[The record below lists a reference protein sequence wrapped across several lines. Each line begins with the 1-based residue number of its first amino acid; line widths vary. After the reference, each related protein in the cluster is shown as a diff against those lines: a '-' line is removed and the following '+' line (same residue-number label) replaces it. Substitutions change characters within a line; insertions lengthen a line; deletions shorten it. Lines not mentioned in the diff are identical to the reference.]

1 METLLQD
8 LRFGL
13 RMLLRNPSFA
23 LIAIITLGIG
33 IGANAALFSVINGV
47 LLKSLPIKDADH
59 VAFIW
64 SNTARIPGNIPSSTL
79 NYRDWKQMNHVF
91 SGLAGRRPF
100 VSNLSTGSDPE
111 RVTGERVT
119 ADYFTVLGVTPILG
133 RDFQTGEDK
142 IGGEPLVLLSKGLW
156 ERRFGGDRNIV
167 GKVITLNGAKTTVVG
182 VMPNDYR
189 PNVEFWIPLPINYEG
204 ADRDFHDTTVLGRL
218 APGVTIAKAQAEMDT
233 INNQLIKQYPDIN
246 TGWNLRVVP
255 VHDSIVQNIKEVLL
269 ILFGAVCFVLLI
281 ACTNVANL
289 MLARAASREREIA
302 IRTALGAGR
311 FRLIRQVL
319 TESVL
324 IAIAGGILGVF
335 IAVWGTRFLISLNP
349 QGIPLSGEVGLDFR
363 VLGFTVVVSIISGM
377 IFGIVPALQ
386 ATKPDLNSTM
396 KESGKSSTNA
406 RGGMI
411 RNMLVVVEIA
421 LALVLLIGAGLLI
434 KSFARLQDVDPGFNR
449 EKLLTFQVS
458 LPAVHYTRPEQVTGF
473 YKDTI
478 QRVSTLP
485 GVSSAAAISV
495 APLASQGPRY
505 IFYTEGKPLPTA
517 SESPLASYRVVTPN
531 YFETMGIPLVAGR
544 TFTDADIRSSLQV
557 IIVNKELANQMWPN
571 ENPIGKRMTVGV
583 PLSLNDVTYQ
593 TVVGVVGD
601 VKHTSLSGDTG
612 MQMYQPFYQAPGLG
626 MTLVLRGKLDPTNFL
641 DSIRSTVR
649 QIDPTL
655 PLANVKTMD
664 TIIYEN
670 VAPFRFNMFLLT
682 LFAGVALVLT
692 IIGVYGVMSYNV
704 TQRTQEIGIRMALGA
719 EPGEVRSMI
728 LKKGLILSLIGLA
741 IGLVGSFAAT
751 WAMSSLLFGVSTTD
765 PVTFVGVAIILTI
778 VAMVACYIPARRAT
792 RVDPIIALRSE

>member
-1 METLLQD
+1 
-8 LRFGL
+8 
-13 RMLLRNPSFA
+13 
-23 LIAIITLGIG
+23 
-33 IGANAALFSVINGV
+33 
-47 LLKSLPIKDADH
+47 
-59 VAFIW
+59 
-64 SNTARIPGNIPSSTL
+64 
-79 NYRDWKQMNHVF
+79 
-91 SGLAGRRPF
+91 
-100 VSNLSTGSDPE
+100 
-111 RVTGERVT
+111 
-119 ADYFTVLGVTPILG
+119 
-133 RDFQTGEDK
+133 
-142 IGGEPLVLLSKGLW
+142 
-156 ERRFGGDRNIV
+156 
-167 GKVITLNGAKTTVVG
+167 
-182 VMPNDYR
+182 MPNDYR

-204 ADRDFHDTTVLGRL
+204 ADRDFHDTTVIGRL
-218 APGVTIAKAQAEMDT
+218 APGITIAKAQAEMDT
-233 INNQLIKQYPDIN
+233 IKDQLIRQYPDIN
-246 TGWNLRVVP
+246 TGWDLRVVP
-255 VHDSIVQNIKEVLL
+255 VHDSIVQNIREVLL

-324 IAIAGGILGVF
+324 IAVFGGSLGIL

-349 QGIPLSGEVGLDFR
+349 QGIPLSGEVGLDYR
-363 VLGFTVVVSIISGM
+363 VLGFTVLVSIVSGI

-386 ATKPDLNSTM
+386 ATKPDLNSAM

-411 RNMLVVVEIA
+411 RDMLVVVEIA
-421 LALVLLIGAGLLI
+421 MALVLLIGAGLLI

-449 EKLLTFQVS
+449 EKLLTFQIS
-458 LPAVHYTRPEQVTGF
+458 LPPVHYTKPDQITGF

-478 QRVSTLP
+478 QKVSTLP
-485 GVSSAAAISV
+485 GVNSAAAISV
-495 APLASQGPRY
+495 APLASSGSRF

-517 SESPLASYRVVTPN
+517 SEAPIASHRVVSPN
-531 YFETMGIPLVAGR
+531 YFETMGIPLIAGR
-544 TFTDADIRSSLQV
+544 TFTEADTETSLRT
-557 IIVNKELANQMWPN
+557 IIVNRELAKQMWPDQD
-571 ENPIGKRMTVGV
+571 PIGKRMTVGV
-583 PLSLNDVTYQ
+583 PLALTPQVNYA

-612 MQMYQPFYQAPGLG
+612 MQMYQPLSQAPGLT
-626 MTLVLRGKLDPTNFL
+626 MTLVLRGKADPTNLL

-649 QIDPTL
+649 EIDPTL

-692 IIGVYGVMSYNV
+692 IIGVYGVMSYTV
-704 TQRTQEIGIRMALGA
+704 SQRTQEIGIRMALGA

-728 LKKGLILSLIGLA
+728 IKKGLLLSLIGLA
-741 IGLVGSFAAT
+741 IGLGGSFAAT
-751 WAMSSLLFGVSTTD
+751 WAMSSLLYGVSTTD
-765 PVTFVGVAIILTI
+765 PATFAVVAVILTV
-778 VAMVACYIPARRAT
+778 VALIACYIPARRAT
-792 RVDPIIALRSE
+792 MVDPMIALRSE

>member
-1 METLLQD
+1 MDTLFQD

-23 LIAIITLGIG
+23 LIAVITLGIG

-91 SGLAGRRPF
+91 SGLSGRRPF
-100 VSNLSTGSDPE
+100 VSNLSTGRDPE

-119 ADYFTVLGVTPILG
+119 ADYFTVLSVTPILG

-167 GKVITLNGAKTTVVG
+167 GQVITLNGAKTTVIG

-204 ADRDFHDTTVLGRL
+204 ADRDFHDTTVIGRL
-218 APGVTIAKAQAEMDT
+218 APGVSIAKAQAEMDT
-233 INNQLIKQYPDIN
+233 INDQLIKQYPDIN

-255 VHDSIVQNIKEVLL
+255 IHESIVQNIREVLL

-319 TESVL
+319 TESFL
-324 IAIAGGILGVF
+324 IAIAGGVLGVF

-349 QGIPLSGEVGLDFR
+349 QGIPLSNEIGLDLR
-363 VLGFTVVVSIISGM
+363 VLGFTVLVSIVSGVV
-377 IFGIVPALQ
+377 FGIVPALQ

-449 EKLLTFQVS
+449 EKLLTFQIS
-458 LPAVHYTRPEQVTGF
+458 LPAVHYSRPEQVTGF

-478 QRVSTLP
+478 QRVSTIP
-485 GVSSAAAISV
+485 GVNSASAISV

-517 SESPLASYRVVTPN
+517 SESPIASYRVAAPN
-531 YFETMGIPLVAGR
+531 YFETMGIPLIAGR
-544 TFTDADIRSSLQV
+544 TFTDADIQSSLQV
-557 IIVNKELANQMWPN
+557 VIVNKELANQMWPDQ
-571 ENPIGKRMTVGV
+571 NPIGKRMTVGV
-583 PLSLNDVTYQ
+583 PLSLNDVRYQ

-626 MTLVLRGKLDPTNFL
+626 MTLVLRGKLDPTNLL
-641 DSIRSTVR
+641 DSVRNTVR
-649 QIDPTL
+649 EIDPTL

-692 IIGVYGVMSYNV
+692 IIGVYGVMNYNV

-719 EPGEVRSMI
+719 EPGEVRAMI

-765 PVTFVGVAIILTI
+765 PATFAGVAVILTV
-778 VAMVACYIPARRAT
+778 VALIACYIPARRAT
-792 RVDPIIALRSE
+792 LVDPVVALRNE

>member
-1 METLLQD
+1 MDTLFQD

-23 LIAIITLGIG
+23 LIAVITLGIG

-100 VSNLSTGSDPE
+100 VSNLSTGRDPE

-119 ADYFTVLGVTPILG
+119 ADYFTVLSVTPILG

-167 GKVITLNGAKTTVVG
+167 GQVITLNGAKTTVIG

-204 ADRDFHDTTVLGRL
+204 ADRDFHDTTVIGRL
-218 APGVTIAKAQAEMDT
+218 APGVSIAKAQAEMDT
-233 INNQLIKQYPDIN
+233 INDQLIKQYPDIN

-255 VHDSIVQNIKEVLL
+255 IHESIVQNIREVLL

-319 TESVL
+319 TESFL
-324 IAIAGGILGVF
+324 IAIAGGVLGVF

-349 QGIPLSGEVGLDFR
+349 QGIPLSNEIGLDLR
-363 VLGFTVVVSIISGM
+363 VLGFTVLVSIVSGVV
-377 IFGIVPALQ
+377 FGIVPALQ

-449 EKLLTFQVS
+449 EKLLTFQIS
-458 LPAVHYTRPEQVTGF
+458 LPAVHYSRPEQVTGF

-478 QRVSTLP
+478 QRVSTIP
-485 GVSSAAAISV
+485 GVNSASAISV

-517 SESPLASYRVVTPN
+517 SESPIASYRVAAPN
-531 YFETMGIPLVAGR
+531 YFETMGIPLIAGR
-544 TFTDADIRSSLQV
+544 TFTDADIQSSLQV
-557 IIVNKELANQMWPN
+557 VIVNKELANQMWPDQ
-571 ENPIGKRMTVGV
+571 NPIGKRMTVGV
-583 PLSLNDVTYQ
+583 PLSLNDVRYQ

-626 MTLVLRGKLDPTNFL
+626 MTLVLRGKLDPTNLL
-641 DSIRSTVR
+641 DSVRNTVR
-649 QIDPTL
+649 EIDPTL

-692 IIGVYGVMSYNV
+692 IIGVYGVMNYNV

-719 EPGEVRSMI
+719 EPGEVRAMI

-765 PVTFVGVAIILTI
+765 PATFAGVAVILTV
-778 VAMVACYIPARRAT
+778 VALIACYIPARRAT
-792 RVDPIIALRSE
+792 LVDPVVALRNE